1 MGQVSIVGP
10 GEGESISLGPAMQMR
25 ILEDGSNTEHRLGF
39 VEGRLPPHT
48 TGPPQHRHALHEEAF
63 YVVSGT
69 VRFTIGDQDHVA
81 GTGTFVMV
89 PTGAPH
95 TFANPGDDEAVLL
108 TAFTPDLYLQYFR
121 DLRDVAAAGPPQI
134 SDTVALMAHYDTETS
149 TEYAS

>member
-1 MGQVSIVGP
+1 MGQVSILGP
-10 GEGESISLGPAMQMR
+10 GEGETFSLGPAMRMR
-25 ILEDGSNTEHRLGF
+25 ILEDGSSTGHRLGF

-69 VRFTIGDQDHVA
+69 VQFTIGDENHLA
-81 GTGTFVMV
+81 GPGTFVMV

-108 TAFTPDLYLQYFR
+108 TVFTPDVYLKFFR
-121 DLRDVAAAGPPQI
+121 ELRDVAAEGPPDVR
-134 SDTVALMAHYDTETS
+134 DTVALMARYGTTTS
-149 TEYAS
+149 TDYA